1 MEWIEDVQ
9 RQLGAPVVAFM
20 SDNWGIMLVVA
31 AVAVFW
37 FVGDGSWH
45 RRSGDGGLMFG
56 DGSPCED
63 GDGGGDG
70 GD

>member
-1 MEWIEDVQ
+1 MEWIEQIQ
-9 RQLGAPVVAFM
+9 RQLGSPVVAFM

-37 FVGDGSWH
+37 FLGGDTG
-45 RRSGDGGLMFG
+45 RRKPSDGGFIFG
-56 DGSPCED
+56 DMD
-63 GDGGGDG
+63 RFADDDGGDG